1 MDSLATMKRIEN
13 IQPRSS
19 PFPRRQEIV
28 ATIREN
34 RVVSFAFLSR
44 RFRLVPPSTLHFD
57 LKQLAKAGLVQK
69 MGSTRGVVYTVKM
82 HIF

>member
-28 ATIREN
+28 ATIQDN
-34 RVVSFAFLSR
+34 KMVSFAFLSR
-44 RFRLVPPSTLHFD
+44 QFRLVPPSTLHFD
-57 LKQLAKAGLVQK
+57 LKQLVKAGAVTKL
-69 MGSTRGVVYTVKM
+69 GSTRGVVYTIKTP
-82 HIF
+82 

>member
-1 MDSLATMKRIEN
+1 MDSLANMMHTEN
-13 IQPRSS
+13 ILPRSS

-34 RVVSFAFLSR
+34 KMVSFAFLSR
-44 RFRLVPPSTLHFD
+44 QFRLVPPSTLHFD

-69 MGSTRGVVYTVKM
+69 MGSTRGVVYSLKTP
-82 HIF
+82 

>member
-34 RVVSFAFLSR
+34 KMVSFAFLSR
-44 RFRLVPPSTLHFD
+44 QFRLVPPSTLHFD

-69 MGSTRGVVYTVKM
+69 MGSTRGVVYTVKK